1 MGGEGPLID
10 ASQLSPGG
18 ECSVSAAQLEGLNSS
33 VYPEWWRGTHYSASL
48 ASIGSY
54 FDTKCS
60 RLRLSIWSLFLH
72 CSGWGQF

>member
-33 VYPEWWRGTHYSASL
+33 VYPE
-48 ASIGSY
+48 
-54 FDTKCS
+54 
-60 RLRLSIWSLFLH
+60 H
-72 CSGWGQF
+72 CDPE